1 MSSRRQ
7 QIHRAEKGLSVIV
20 INIRHLRVAL
30 KRVAAQNAKLL
41 RAPFV
46 LSQRLSLQGDE
57 REAGRSDVQYK
68 AQETRGEELL
78 PSVHQYVTPGAL
90 SWVCGSPWW
99 SDNGPTESR
108 QENPERNADLRKQAC
123 FIMNFAL

>member
-20 INIRHLRVAL
+20 VNIRHLCVAL

-46 LSQRLSLQGDE
+46 LSQRLSLWEDA
-57 REAGRSDVQYK
+57 REAGRNYAQHK
-68 AQETRGEELL
+68 AQET
-78 PSVHQYVTPGAL
+78 
-90 SWVCGSPWW
+90 VC
-99 SDNGPTESR
+99 
-108 QENPERNADLRKQAC
+108 
-123 FIMNFAL
+123 